1 MEDVDDA
8 RECAPRCCNAR
19 ALTPVTAAAQ
29 EMAAMELGSARATHK
44 NGGGGR
50 TRAPRPG
57 ALAGRLAG
65 KARELPARCWP
76 ARRC

>member
-1 MEDVDDA
+1 MTPESVP
-8 RECAPRCCNAR
+8 PRCCNAHG
-19 ALTPVTAAAQ
+19 LTIPTAAAH
-29 EMAAMELGSARATHK
+29 EMAAMELGSAFAAHK

-57 ALAGRLAG
+57 ALALRLAG
-65 KARELPARCWP
+65 KARELPAPSWP

>member
-1 MEDVDDA
+1 
-8 RECAPRCCNAR
+8 
-19 ALTPVTAAAQ
+19 
-29 EMAAMELGSARATHK
+29 MELGSARATHK